1 MCSVWWKRRP
11 RSAATLCTRR
21 SCAGPGA
28 DTNLHTILRAAGK
41 DCVEG
46 ADIAKVDANWQP
58 VPGTE
63 RRIDCDVICLAV
75 GLTPL
80 VDVLW
85 QAGCEM
91 VYVPALGGHVPLKTT
106 R

>member
-1 MCSVWWKRRP
+1 MPILTS
-11 RSAATLCTRR
+11 
-21 SCAGPGA
+21 
-28 DTNLHTILRAAGK
+28 HTILRAAGK

-46 ADIAKVDANWQP
+46 ADIAKVDANWQLCQAP
-58 VPGTE
+58 RAHRL
-63 RRIDCDVICLAV
+63 RRHMLAV
-75 GLTPL
+75 APPL

-91 VYVPALGGHVPLKTT
+91 AYVPALGGQS